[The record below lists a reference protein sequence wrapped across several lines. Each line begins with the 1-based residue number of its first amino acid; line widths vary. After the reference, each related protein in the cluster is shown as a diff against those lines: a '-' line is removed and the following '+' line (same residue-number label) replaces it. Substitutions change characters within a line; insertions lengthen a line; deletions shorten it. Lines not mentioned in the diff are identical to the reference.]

1 MIIVSGKNAFNNL
14 VLTSYKK
21 RFFYAVVGATRSTHD
36 ARMAKKQFF
45 QISSIFPALAGN
57 TLDEIN
63 NKQKHFSEI
72 FLVD

>member
-1 MIIVSGKNAFNNL
+1 MIIVSGKNAINNL

-45 QISSIFPALAGN
+45 QIALAGN
-57 TLDEIN
+57 MLDEIN